1 MYNTLHTVAK
11 VASRPEKLIL
21 ILKKLIKLRKK
32 NKGITTVNMDNG
44 HINGR
49 KINIK
54 KKNYYDQKTFRCV
67 TCSRCDGPES
77 K

>member
-54 KKNYYDQKTFRCV
+54 KKITTTKRPSDA
-67 TCSRCDGPES
+67 
-77 K
+77 

>member
-32 NKGITTVNMDNG
+32 IRGSQLSIWTMD
-44 HINGR
+44 ILTDV
-49 KINIK
+49 K
-54 KKNYYDQKTFRCV
+54 
-67 TCSRCDGPES
+67 
-77 K
+77 